1 MKRLLLFLSLC
12 SVTSVHS
19 VPVETLEPI
28 MPQYQLLAQK
38 DALESLVKNVW
49 EKCLNSLNFQFP
61 GLAQKNPSDERIMSV
76 NWEFEKQAK
85 ITSDNFDLIRAIE
98 SYVGAAFYQFPT
110 SLIKF
115 DQPEQADV
123 LKEVLGRMIVA
134 TLIELILKDV
144 SEPLDWCTCTAE
156 YKRITLALLM
166 VNEIREKFQNPNEHI
181 VYTSFAS
188 GSLLQDYVILSELLL
203 SHNNILVNLIDL
215 EYPEIPALAKK
226 DLKGQEAHNLH
237 MLEMKSRQESA
248 EMIDSF
254 KVKIAQVISTRKFG
268 NNKNPHFD
276 VNVYQNAYDYISRA
290 KTNPQE
296 KSNVLVMVDPSIFS
310 FAIEDFP
317 SLANVINVW
326 IDKEEKPVFTLYLP
340 RHHGAQL
347 YQAREVVDPKIMQYL
362 HNQLLQLMVNTGA
375 SKNYTPNLAK
385 AFLNKAIPF
394 NKQITD
400 EVLASSFPQLMQR
413 KADLKEQ
420 ALQEG
425 AIEDSLL
432 LPLTPIKLG
441 DVPVLLSWG
450 TDAHI
455 SFQDLVWDALAS
467 NAIVYQ
473 LYAVDPKEQSDKNN
487 KIIKIIPD
495 TYKKEDV
502 VIPNAGRG
510 SEDKY
515 KRIQ

>member
-1 MKRLLLFLSLC
+1 
-12 SVTSVHS
+12 
-19 VPVETLEPI
+19 
-28 MPQYQLLAQK
+28 
-38 DALESLVKNVW
+38 
-49 EKCLNSLNFQFP
+49 
-61 GLAQKNPSDERIMSV
+61 
-76 NWEFEKQAK
+76 
-85 ITSDNFDLIRAIE
+85 
-98 SYVGAAFYQFPT
+98 
-110 SLIKF
+110 
-115 DQPEQADV
+115 
-123 LKEVLGRMIVA
+123 
-134 TLIELILKDV
+134 
-144 SEPLDWCTCTAE
+144 
-156 YKRITLALLM
+156 
-166 VNEIREKFQNPNEHI
+166 
-181 VYTSFAS
+181 
-188 GSLLQDYVILSELLL
+188 
-203 SHNNILVNLIDL
+203 
-215 EYPEIPALAKK
+215 
-226 DLKGQEAHNLH
+226 
-237 MLEMKSRQESA
+237 
-248 EMIDSF
+248 
-254 KVKIAQVISTRKFG
+254 
-268 NNKNPHFD
+268 
-276 VNVYQNAYDYISRA
+276 
-290 KTNPQE
+290 
-296 KSNVLVMVDPSIFS
+296 MVDPSIFS